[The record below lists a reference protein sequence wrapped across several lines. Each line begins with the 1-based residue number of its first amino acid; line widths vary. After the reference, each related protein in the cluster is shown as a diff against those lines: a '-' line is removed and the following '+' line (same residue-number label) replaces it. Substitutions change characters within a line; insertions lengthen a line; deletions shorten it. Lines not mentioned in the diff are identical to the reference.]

1 MNHGDDLKAAPNK
14 AYMMSTPALA
24 GEDPKQVRVINIK
37 ELLCRL
43 RTHNQI
49 ISLCDN
55 DSAETELLLHDTF
68 GKLTLKPSTFMLIH
82 KIIIIILCNERTKG
96 CLRPD

>member
-24 GEDPKQVRVINIK
+24 GEDPQQVRVIK

-43 RTHNQI
+43 RTHNYVDSGNI
-49 ISLCDN
+49 IILCDN
-55 DSAETELLLHDTF
+55 DSTETELFLHVTF
-68 GKLTLKPSTFMLIH
+68 GKLTL
-82 KIIIIILCNERTKG
+82 N
-96 CLRPD
+96 